1 VTNERFVNERPGY
14 EKTTNG
20 NGKPLAAVLHEI
32 KDDLK
37 DFLLTR
43 YDMLRSELSEK
54 LAVWKTSV
62 PMLVIALML
71 AWSGFL
77 AVTFAI
83 IAAIR
88 PLFNT
93 EYGWAFA
100 ALIVAVLY
108 FIVAGVIAWLAYR
121 ELTYTGVAPT
131 RTMQVLKQDQVWLQ
145 NEARQ
150 QS

>member
-1 VTNERFVNERPGY
+1 M
-14 EKTTNG
+14 TNG
-20 NGKPLAAVLHEI
+20 NNARSVAVVLHDI

-37 DFLLTR
+37 EFLQTR
-43 YDMLRSELSEK
+43 YDMLRAELGEK
-54 LAVWKTSV
+54 LAVWKTSLPIV
-62 PMLVIALML
+62 VVALLL

-77 AVTFAI
+77 ALTFTF
-83 IAAIR
+83 IALLR
-88 PLFNT
+88 PLFDN
-93 EYGWAFA
+93 EYGWAIA
-100 ALIVAVLY
+100 AGIVAVLY

-150 QS
+150 QP

>member
-1 VTNERFVNERPGY
+1 M
-14 EKTTNG
+14 TNG
-20 NGKPLAAVLHEI
+20 NNNAKSIAVVLHEI

-37 DFLLTR
+37 DFLQTR
-43 YDMLRSELSEK
+43 YEMLRSELSEK
-54 LAVWKTSV
+54 VSVWKTSL
-62 PMLVIALML
+62 PMLLVALLL

-77 AVTFAI
+77 ALTFAI
-83 IAAIR
+83 VAALR
-88 PLFNT
+88 PLFDNP
-93 EYGWAFA
+93 YGWAIA
-100 ALIVAVLY
+100 AVIVAALY

-121 ELTYTGVAPT
+121 EITYAGVAPT